1 MTAQIFQLIG
11 IAFVTAVA
19 AILVKSTKPE
29 LAVVITIAGSIIL
42 LLFVLEVFR
51 GSISLFTDIAQA
63 TGLDATIVKTLLKM
77 IGIGYLVEFSA
88 GILNDFGQNSL
99 ADKLIFCGKILILV
113 LAVPIL
119 ESILGQKLVRN
130 DEIGTHRTDPRRE
143 RSEFIRIADDVR
155 RLAEIARRKFAA
167 LVAHEHIQLS
177 AFAHEAGEI
186 SQERRLAFARRR

>member
-51 GSISLFTDIAQA
+51 GSLSLFTDIAQA

-77 IGIGYLVEFSA
+77 VGIGYLVEFSA

-119 ESILGQKLVRN
+119 ESIL
-130 DEIGTHRTDPRRE
+130 
-143 RSEFIRIADDVR
+143 
-155 RLAEIARRKFAA
+155 A
-167 LVAHEHIQLS
+167 LV
-177 AFAHEAGEI
+177 GELI
-186 SQERRLAFARRR
+186 GLIA